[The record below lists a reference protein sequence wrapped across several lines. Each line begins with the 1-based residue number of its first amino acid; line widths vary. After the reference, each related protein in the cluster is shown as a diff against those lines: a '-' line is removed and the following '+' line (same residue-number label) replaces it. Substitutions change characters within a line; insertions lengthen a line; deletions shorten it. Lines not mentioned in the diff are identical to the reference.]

1 LLTSVVDNEVG
12 GCSCC
17 HHGDVTSPLPAGLD
31 PWAPMHDPPAHTR
44 PQPYHRLLRT
54 RRFRWWKPLLGLPL
68 ALACW
73 LVAGLLLLLPAVLFT
88 VVGDP
93 SLTLDPVGDWLTGD
107 SPVALLIGNLSLAA
121 LIPAA
126 WAAVALVH
134 RDRIG
139 WLSSVAGRLRWGLL
153 IRMSLLAVA
162 LVGVGLGVSF
172 LLPEEAAAAS
182 QGPEPAFP
190 GLGSFV
196 ALASVILLTTPLQA
210 AGEEYLFR
218 GYLGQVLGAWV
229 RSPWFGGVVTST
241 LFALAHGQ
249 QDAWLFADRFLFGA
263 VAWWLA
269 VRTGGLEAPIA
280 LHAVNNVLG
289 LLLAAAFGQVGASL
303 MATDLPWTYAVADAC
318 VVLAFGVLAARLA
331 AHREMRTRS
340 DAPLAAVGA
349 G

>member
-1 LLTSVVDNEVG
+1 M
-12 GCSCC
+12 
-17 HHGDVTSPLPAGLD
+17 PLVA
-31 PWAPMHDPPAHTR
+31 
-44 PQPYHRLLRT
+44 
-54 RRFRWWKPLLGLPL
+54 
-68 ALACW
+68 ACW
-73 LVAGLLLLLPAVLFT
+73 LVAVLLLLLPTFFITIA
-88 VVGDP
+88 GNP
-93 SLTLDPVGDWLTGD
+93 SPTLDPVGDWLAGD

-126 WAAVALVH
+126 WVAVALVH

-153 IRMSLLAVA
+153 ARMSVLAVA
-162 LVGVGLGVSF
+162 LVSVGLGVSF
-172 LLPEEAAAAS
+172 LLPEEATAAS

-190 GLGSFV
+190 GLGSFA
-196 ALASVILLTTPLQA
+196 ALAAVILLTTPLQA

-249 QDAWLFADRFLFGA
+249 QDGWLFADRFLFGA

-303 MATDLPWTYAVADAC
+303 GATDLPWTYAVVDII
-318 VVLAFGVLAARLA
+318 VVVAFGVLAARLA
-331 AHREMRTRS
+331 ARRAVLTRS

-349 G
+349 GSVGPAGPLS